1 MKRITYEIFDK
12 SAEIVAF
19 TDGGGKYAEILFK
32 NVTDGYFTIGDVTHK
47 ISGGALTLNLNLI
60 PDGEISP
67 TLTANGAFISLPR
80 LFKDGTLLC
89 PSEIDD
95 GYIREISVRQRRG
108 DMELSKL
115 QEKVAALEK
124 SVYGTKIF

>member
-1 MKRITYEIFDK
+1 MKRITYEIFGK
-12 SAEIVAF
+12 EAEIVSY

-32 NVTDGYFTIGDVTHK
+32 NVTEGYFTVGDSTHK
-47 ISGGALTLNLNLI
+47 ISCGALTLNLTLL

-67 TLTANGAFISLPR
+67 TLTANGAFISLPS

-95 GYIREISVRQRRG
+95 EYVRDISIRQRRANI
-108 DMELSKL
+108 ELTKL
-115 QEKVAALEK
+115 QEKVSALEK
-124 SVYGTKIF
+124 SVFGTKIF